1 MIEAMYWWDEA
12 EKLRTQARKFEDAG
26 SQAELLELAE
36 TCEVVAIEVEDRATG
51 G

>member
-12 EKLRTQARKFEDAG
+12 AKFKEQALTSEDAAQ
-26 SQAELLELAE
+26 QAVFLELAE
-36 TCEVVAIEVEDRATG
+36 ACEAVAIDVEDRATG